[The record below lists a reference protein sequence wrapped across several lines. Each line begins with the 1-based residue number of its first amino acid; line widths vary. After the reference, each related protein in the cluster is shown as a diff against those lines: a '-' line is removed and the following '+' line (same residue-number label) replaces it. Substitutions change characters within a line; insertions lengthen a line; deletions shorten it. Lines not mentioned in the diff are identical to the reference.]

1 MAQFREQ
8 FKPSSNL
15 CHHLIATQHTLRLG
29 FDLHSVKHCLS
40 SDFKMARQRKEP
52 SIKLRQPD
60 RSGPSEKTLLDLAQ
74 ERNLFEQAKQREQEN
89 AATNRSKRADKKAG
103 PKVDDDDVPE
113 PAVLSPG
120 AERLLES
127 VLWVSTLSMLYFTLY
142 VLVQNQY
149 AVTIKWDQI
158 VTRTAISWPS
168 KLILFPH
175 RQNTPLTTSHQSSSC
190 SSTLFILTPTR
201 LL

>member
-1 MAQFREQ
+1 MTHIVVSAQFRETLQ
-8 FKPSSNL
+8 TL
-15 CHHLIATQHTLRLG
+15 TQ
-29 FDLHSVKHCLS
+29 LHSSPSPSQTTPRISHHEALQIS
-40 SDFKMARQRKEP
+40 SCEFSTFVMARQRKEP

-74 ERNLFEQAKQREQEN
+74 ERNLFDQAKQREQEN
-89 AATNRSKRADKKAG
+89 ASVNRSKKADKKTG
-103 PKVDDDDVPE
+103 PQVDDDDDVPD

-149 AVTIKWDQI
+149 GIMIKWDEI
-158 VTRTAISWPS
+158 AMRTAISWPS
-168 KLILFPH
+168 KLIHSMPASL
-175 RQNTPLTTSHQSSSC
+175 QLTTS
-190 SSTLFILTPTR
+190 TLR
-201 LL
+201 

>member
-1 MAQFREQ
+1 
-8 FKPSSNL
+8 
-15 CHHLIATQHTLRLG
+15 
-29 FDLHSVKHCLS
+29 
-40 SDFKMARQRKEP
+40 MARQRKEP

-89 AATNRSKRADKKAG
+89 AGANRSRRTDKKTDE
-103 PKVDDDDVPE
+103 KVDDDDVPD

-149 AVTIKWDQI
+149 GIMIKWDEI
-158 VTRTAISWPS
+158 AMRTAISWPS
-168 KLILFPH
+168 KLILF
-175 RQNTPLTTSHQSSSC
+175 TPAGTQLTTSHQSSSC
-190 SSTLFILTPTR
+190 SFTLFILTLSLHP
-201 LL
+201 